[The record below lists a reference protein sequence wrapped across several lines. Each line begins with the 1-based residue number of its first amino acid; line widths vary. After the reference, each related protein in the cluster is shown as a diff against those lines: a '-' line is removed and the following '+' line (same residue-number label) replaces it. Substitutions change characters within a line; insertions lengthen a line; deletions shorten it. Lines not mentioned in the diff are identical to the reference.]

1 MPAFTLPVYEA
12 GQSAAR
18 VDEALHQA
26 LAVGDRAH
34 ECAVLWF
41 AEVQRRGLF
50 RELGYAS
57 RHLYATQALGF
68 SDNRAWQFKR
78 LADDLDRLPLLR
90 EAVTVGELGWT
101 KAQQVARV
109 ATAETQAAWVAQ
121 AKTQG
126 RRELEREVQAARKR
140 ARVGASAAASA
151 QMTFG
156 DDPALAPA
164 QVPAMV
170 SAPDPGFAPLQATE
184 ASTYQV
190 TLRLDAVQLARFEAL
205 LEAARK
211 ARVAPATADRAELVL
226 AGLAALVEGAG
237 VGGGEPA
244 MMAVDDAEAASAAPA
259 LPAKESPG
267 RNVARRATR
276 HMATQIVVHQ
286 CPTCE
291 AAAAVTARGELPLA
305 PAQVAA
311 LTCDARV
318 RERGRPNRA
327 TIPPALRAA
336 VLVRDRHR
344 CASPGCGATR
354 FLEVHHITPRQAGG
368 ANTADN
374 LVTLCSRC
382 HAFAHARGA
391 LAPAQVRA
399 QVPVEQVAV
408 EQVPAE
414 QVPAAQVPVKETA
427 MALAAAV

>member
-1 MPAFTLPVYEA
+1 MPAFTLPQYEA
-12 GQSAAR
+12 GQPAAR
-18 VDEALHQA
+18 VDEALRQA
-26 LAVGDRAH
+26 LAVRDQAQ

-57 RHLYATQALGF
+57 LHLYATQALGF

-78 LADDLDRLPLLR
+78 LADDLDRLPALR
-90 EAVTVGELGWT
+90 EAVTAGELGWT

-109 ATAETQAAWVAQ
+109 ATADTQIAWVAQ

-140 ARVGASAAASA
+140 ARVGAVAAS

-156 DDPALAPA
+156 DVPALAPA
-164 QVPAMV
+164 QVPA
-170 SAPDPGFAPLQATE
+170 PEATMF
-184 ASTYQV
+184 QV

-211 ARVAPATADRAELVL
+211 ARVAPAAADRAELVL
-226 AGLAALVEGAG
+226 AGLAALVEGVG

-244 MMAVDDAEAASAAPA
+244 MMAADDAEAASAVPALPALPA

-267 RNVARRATR
+267 RNVAKKSTRQAAT
-276 HMATQIVVHQ
+276 HIVVHQ

-291 AAAAVTARGELPLA
+291 AAAIVTARGELPLA

-344 CASPGCGATR
+344 CSSPGCGATR

-391 LAPAQVRA
+391 LAPAQVREQVVAA
-399 QVPVEQVAV
+399 QVAAAKVAAAKVPVEQVA
-408 EQVPAE
+408 
-414 QVPAAQVPVKETA
+414 AAQVPVKETA
-427 MALAAAV
+427 VDLAAAV

>member
-12 GQSAAR
+12 DQPAAR
-18 VDEALHQA
+18 VDEALRQA
-26 LAVGDRAH
+26 LAVRDRAQ

-41 AEVQRRGLF
+41 AEVQRRGLY

-57 RHLYATQALGF
+57 LHLYATQALGF
-68 SDNRAWQFKR
+68 SENRTWQFKR
-78 LADDLDRLPLLR
+78 LADDLDRLPALR
-90 EAVTVGELGWT
+90 EAVTTGELGWT

-109 ATAETQAAWVAQ
+109 ASTETQAAWVAQ

-140 ARVGASAAASA
+140 ARVGAVATA

-156 DDPALAPA
+156 DDLALAPA
-164 QVPAMV
+164 QVPA
-170 SAPDPGFAPLQATE
+170 SE
-184 ASTYQV
+184 AAVFHV
-190 TLRLDAVQLARFEAL
+190 TLSLDAVQLARFEAL

-226 AGLAALVEGAG
+226 AGLAALVEGA
-237 VGGGEPA
+237 PA
-244 MMAVDDAEAASAAPA
+244 ATAQPPAEVTGDPAAKS
-259 LPAKESPG
+259 
-267 RNVARRATR
+267 ARRPVT
-276 HMATQIVVHQ
+276 TQIVVHQ

-305 PAQVAA
+305 PAQVEA

-344 CASPGCGATR
+344 CSSPGCGATR
-354 FLEVHHITPRQAGG
+354 FLEVHHVTPRQAGG

-391 LAPAQVRA
+391 LAPAQVG
-399 QVPVEQVAV
+399 VER
-408 EQVPAE
+408 VPAE
-414 QVPAAQVPVKETA
+414 QVSVKETA
-427 MALAAAV
+427 MVPAAGVQAPA

>member
-26 LAVGDRAH
+26 LAVRDRAH

-57 RHLYATQALGF
+57 LHLYATQALGF
-68 SDNRAWQFKR
+68 SENRTWQFKR
-78 LADDLDRLPLLR
+78 LADDLDRLPALR
-90 EAVTVGELGWT
+90 EAVTAGELGWT

-121 AKTQG
+121 AKVQG

-156 DDPALAPA
+156 DGPALAPA
-164 QVPAMV
+164 QVPAMA
-170 SAPDPGFAPLQATE
+170 SAPLQATD

-211 ARVAPATADRAELVL
+211 ARVVPATADRAELVL

-244 MMAVDDAEAASAAPA
+244 MMAVDDAAAAPA
-259 LPAKESPG
+259 TRAKVSHDG
-267 RNVARRATR
+267 HGARRATR
-276 HMATQIVVHQ
+276 HATTQIVVHQ

-344 CASPGCGATR
+344 CSSPGCGATR

-391 LAPAQVRA
+391 LAPAQVMEQVPMA
-399 QVPVEQVAV
+399 QVPME
-408 EQVPAE
+408 
-414 QVPAAQVPVKETA
+414 QVPVKEAA
-427 MALAAAV
+427 MEPAAAP

>member
-26 LAVGDRAH
+26 LAVRDRAH

-57 RHLYATQALGF
+57 LHLYATQALGF
-68 SDNRAWQFKR
+68 SENRAWQFKR
-78 LADDLDRLPLLR
+78 LADDLDRLPALR
-90 EAVTVGELGWT
+90 EAVTAGELGWT

-109 ATAETQAAWVAQ
+109 ASTETQATWVAQ
-121 AKTQG
+121 AKVQG

-140 ARVGASAAASA
+140 ARVGAVATV
-151 QMTFG
+151 QMAFG
-156 DDPALAPA
+156 DAPALAPA
-164 QVPAMV
+164 HVPA
-170 SAPDPGFAPLQATE
+170 PE
-184 ASTYQV
+184 AAAFQV

-211 ARVAPATADRAELVL
+211 ARVAPATADRVELVL

-237 VGGGEPA
+237 AGGGEPA
-244 MMAVDDAEAASAAPA
+244 MMAVDGAAAAPVTR
-259 LPAKESPG
+259 AKTSHDG
-267 RNVARRATR
+267 HDARRATR
-276 HMATQIVVHQ
+276 HVATQIVVHQ
-286 CPTCE
+286 CPACE

-344 CASPGCGATR
+344 CSSPGCGATR

-399 QVPVEQVAV
+399 QVPA

-414 QVPAAQVPVKETA
+414 QVPAAQVPAAQVPVKETA

>member
-18 VDEALHQA
+18 VDEALRQA
-26 LAVGDRAH
+26 LAVRDQAQ

-57 RHLYATQALGF
+57 LHLYATQALGF

-109 ATAETQAAWVAQ
+109 ATADTQAAWVAQ

-156 DDPALAPA
+156 DGPALAPALAPA
-164 QVPAMV
+164 QVPA
-170 SAPDPGFAPLQATE
+170 PEATMF
-184 ASTYQV
+184 QV

-244 MMAVDDAEAASAAPA
+244 MMAVDGAAAAPA
-259 LPAKESPG
+259 TRAKVPHDG
-267 RNVARRATR
+267 HGARRATR
-276 HMATQIVVHQ
+276 HATTQIVVHQ

-344 CASPGCGATR
+344 CSSPGCGATR

-391 LAPAQVRA
+391 LAPAQVRVQVAAA
-399 QVPVEQVAV
+399 QVA
-408 EQVPAE
+408 AE
-414 QVPAAQVPVKETA
+414 QLAPAQVPVKETA
-427 MALAAAV
+427 MALAAAL

>member
-18 VDEALHQA
+18 VDEALRQA
-26 LAVGDRAH
+26 LAVRDRAQ

-41 AEVQRRGLF
+41 AEVQRRGLH

-57 RHLYATQALGF
+57 LHLYATQALGF
-68 SDNRAWQFKR
+68 SENRTWQFKR
-78 LADDLDRLPLLR
+78 LADDLDRLPALR
-90 EAVTVGELGWT
+90 EAVTAGELGWT

-164 QVPAMV
+164 QVPAMA
-170 SAPDPGFAPLQATE
+170 SAPLQATD

-244 MMAVDDAEAASAAPA
+244 MMAVDDAEAASALPA
-259 LPAKESPG
+259 LPAKESSG

-382 HAFAHARGA
+382 HAFAHERGA

-399 QVPVEQVAV
+399 QVAVEEVAV
-408 EQVPAE
+408 
-414 QVPAAQVPVKETA
+414 AQVRWSKCR
-427 MALAAAV
+427 

>member
-1 MPAFTLPVYEA
+1 MPAFTLPIYEA
-12 GQSAAR
+12 DQPAAR
-18 VDEALHQA
+18 VDEALRQA
-26 LAVGDRAH
+26 LAVRDRAQ

-57 RHLYATQALGF
+57 LHLYATQALGF
-68 SDNRAWQFKR
+68 SENRTWQFKR
-78 LADDLDRLPLLR
+78 LADDLDRLPALR
-90 EAVTVGELGWT
+90 EAVTAGELGWT

-121 AKTQG
+121 AKVQG

-140 ARVGASAAASA
+140 ARVGAVATV
-151 QMTFG
+151 QMAFG
-156 DDPALAPA
+156 DAPALAPA
-164 QVPAMV
+164 QEPTQA
-170 SAPDPGFAPLQATE
+170 SAPDSGFAPLQATD

-237 VGGGEPA
+237 AGGGEPA
-244 MMAVDDAEAASAAPA
+244 MMAVGGAAAAPVTR
-259 LPAKESPG
+259 AKTSHDG
-267 RNVARRATR
+267 HDARRATR
-276 HMATQIVVHQ
+276 HVATQIVVHQ
-286 CPTCE
+286 CPACE
-291 AAAAVTARGELPLA
+291 AAAAVTARDELPLA

-344 CASPGCGATR
+344 CSSPGCGATR

-399 QVPVEQVAV
+399 QVPA

-414 QVPAAQVPVKETA
+414 QVPAAQVPAAQVPVKETA

>member
-18 VDEALHQA
+18 VDEALRQA
-26 LAVGDRAH
+26 LAVRDRAQ

-50 RELGYAS
+50 RELDYAS
-57 RHLYATQALGF
+57 LHLYATQALGF

-109 ATAETQAAWVAQ
+109 ATADTLAAWVAQ
-121 AKTQG
+121 AKTHG

-140 ARVGASAAASA
+140 ARVGAVATA

-156 DDPALAPA
+156 DAPALAPA
-164 QVPAMV
+164 QVPA
-170 SAPDPGFAPLQATE
+170 PE
-184 ASTYQV
+184 AAMFQV
-190 TLRLDAVQLARFEAL
+190 TLRLDAMQLARFEAL
-205 LEAARK
+205 VEAARK

-226 AGLAALVEGAG
+226 AGLAALVEEAG
-237 VGGGEPA
+237 VCGGEPT
-244 MMAVDDAEAASAAPA
+244 MMAVDGAAAEPETCAKASHEGNA
-259 LPAKESPG
+259 
-267 RNVARRATR
+267 ARRSTR
-276 HMATQIVVHQ
+276 QAATQIVVHQ

-291 AAAAVTARGELPLA
+291 AAAIVTARGELPLA

-311 LTCDARV
+311 LACDARV

-391 LAPAQVRA
+391 LAPAQVMEQVPMA
-399 QVPVEQVAV
+399 QVPMAQVM
-408 EQVPAE
+408 EQVPME
-414 QVPAAQVPVKETA
+414 QVPVKEAA
-427 MALAAAV
+427 MEPAAAP